1 VNIAGGGSSS
11 LQGTIL
17 APASPISVS
26 GGSSSQSFNLECQI
40 IGYSVKLTGNGL
52 LQITY
57 NQSLN
62 GMTWTSPLLQPYN
75 NK

>member
-1 VNIAGGGSSS
+1 
-11 LQGTIL
+11 
-17 APASPISVS
+17 
-26 GGSSSQSFNLECQI
+26 
-40 IGYSVKLTGNGL
+40 VKLTGNGL

-62 GMTWTSPLLQPYN
+62 GMTWTSLLLQPYN